1 MYKMW
6 TDDPST
12 IIVGSLNRM
21 YFTIW
26 CDDDVS
32 SHLYAADNRNLAS
45 AYSLR
50 NQLTY
55 DIGNAAG
62 FFR

>member
-1 MYKMW
+1 MW
-6 TDDPST
+6 ANNSSA
-12 IIVGSLNRM
+12 IIVRSLNRM

-45 AYSLR
+45 ACSLR